1 MYQSCPE
8 AVAIHMMTGGH
19 FSQIVNLCHPHSFP
33 SLPPFRSR
41 STEIQLEIGPLN
53 QAAVTIRYDMIA
65 EYNVAL
71 KAEYSAI
78 SSTCSRK
85 SN

>member
-1 MYQSCPE
+1 MYQSGPE
-8 AVAIHMMTGGH
+8 AVAIHMMKGGH
-19 FSQIVNLCHPHSFP
+19 FSQIVNICHPPFLP
-33 SLPPFRSR
+33 LPPFRSR
-41 STEIQLEIGPLN
+41 STEIQLEMGPLN
-53 QAAVTIRYDMIA
+53 PAAVTIRYDTIA

-78 SSTCSRK
+78 SSTCSQK

>member
-1 MYQSCPE
+1 MYQSGPE
-8 AVAIHMMTGGH
+8 AVAIHMMKGGH
-19 FSQIVNLCHPHSFP
+19 FSQILNLCHP
-33 SLPPFRSR
+33 LLPFRSR
-41 STEIQLEIGPLN
+41 STEIQLEMGPLN
-53 QAAVTIRYDMIA
+53 PAAVTIRYDTIA

-78 SSTCSRK
+78 SSKCSQK